1 MFLYT
6 MLKVNVLVY
15 KTEID
20 ILATK
25 LDYYYDESFVF
36 DYSMGFNV
44 AVAFTDWDNTKEYV
58 IDKSI
63 GEVVFEEFAWGED
76 EDGNYWSHRL
86 RIPSHVCTKEELGLE
101 GDSSNFFPLM
111 K

>member
-36 DYSMGFNV
+36 DYSMGFNI
-44 AVAFTDWDNTKEYV
+44 AVAFTGYNNVKEYE

-63 GEVVFEEFAWGED
+63 GEVVFEEYAWG
-76 EDGNYWSHRL
+76 
-86 RIPSHVCTKEELGLE
+86 
-101 GDSSNFFPLM
+101 
-111 K
+111 